1 MIEDYLACLNGP
13 QREAVL
19 DYDHHLLVLAGAGSG
34 KTRVITTKIVHAIRQ
49 MGFAPWQILAVTFTN
64 KAAKEM
70 RGRVEAMLG
79 DGYDISSLEMK
90 TFHSYGAGLL
100 RRNAARIGYTSSF
113 NIYDDSDSQSLMAS
127 LFPDDSRQIIREY
140 CRRISLLKDKGILP
154 DQESRELDMAE
165 EQLPGL
171 RMHFRM
177 YQKSLQANQCMDF
190 SDLILR
196 ANGLLET
203 DEEVREHLHRRY
215 RLILVDEYQDSNGSQ
230 FEMLHSLVGDRTQ
243 LVVVG
248 DDDQSIY
255 RFRGAEI
262 GNILHFSDDYQ
273 NVRTIKLEE
282 NYRSTKSII
291 ALASN
296 LISHNRT
303 RHEKTLFTNNE
314 EGARPRLLN
323 CYNESDEALQIASI
337 ILKDLGRKDTAILFR
352 TNAQSRAFETTLSGL
367 KVAYQLVGALRFYE
381 REEIK
386 DMLSVFSLMI
396 NPHDSVSYQR
406 VINKPARGIGRQSVQ
421 KILSLDGDTIR
432 ATRNAIESGILTKGA
447 LKGAGD
453 FVAAYDEAM
462 SMLSKGAQLGEV
474 ANCCIHRF
482 GFWDHYSAE
491 SDIATR
497 RTRMEN
503 LNALVTAIGEFP
515 PSIEGLASFL
525 ESITLDSSAI
535 PGDEGTQ
542 RISPD
547 KSVVK
552 LITMHNTKGLEFDTV
567 FVTGLEDDII
577 PGNRSGQSDA
587 DVEEERRIFYVA
599 VTRARKELYLSWA
612 KGRQQWGQ
620 FALQYPTRF
629 LRDIPSDCYEG
640 SLVDSRTVTHSASS
654 YTNRYGWTS
663 RSSQAAHGTGN
674 IFPEPPAKSVERK
687 RNDTKFSVGD
697 SVMSPDYGRGSIVSC
712 DVRGD
717 KTIIRVS
724 YDSGRKAIYNT
735 AFCNLRKVVDE
746 DR

>member
-1 MIEDYLACLNGP
+1 MSEDYLDCLNGP

-49 MGFAPWQILAVTFTN
+49 MGYAPWQILAVTFTN

-79 DGYDISSLEMK
+79 DEYDISSLEMK

-100 RRNAARIGYTSSF
+100 RRYASKIGYSSTF
-113 NIYDDSDSQSLMAS
+113 NIYDDSDSQSLLAS
-127 LFPDDSRQIIREY
+127 LFPDENRQTIREY
-140 CRRISLLKDKGILP
+140 CRRISLLKDKGVLP
-154 DQESRELDMAE
+154 DDDCRELEAAE

-177 YQKSLQANQCMDF
+177 YQKSLYANQCMDF
-190 SDLILR
+190 ADLILR
-196 ANGLLET
+196 SNELM
-203 DEEVREHLHRRY
+203 EENSDVREHLHRRY

-230 FEMLHSLVGDRTQ
+230 FKMLHSLVGEHTQ

-262 GNILHFSDDYQ
+262 GNILHFGDDYQ

-303 RHEKTLFTNNE
+303 RHAKTLFTNNE
-314 EGARPRLLN
+314 EGEKPRLLN

-337 ILKDLGRKDTAILFR
+337 ILKDLGRKDTAVLFR

-367 KVAYQLVGALRFYE
+367 KVSYQLVGALRFYE
-381 REEIK
+381 REEVK
-386 DMLSVFSLMI
+386 DMLCVFSLML
-396 NPHDSVSYQR
+396 NGRDSVSYQR
-406 VINKPARGIGRQSVQ
+406 IINKPARGIGKQSIQ
-421 KILSLDGDTIR
+421 KILALDDDAIR
-432 ATRNAIESGILTKGA
+432 ATRAALEAGILSRGAHKGA
-447 LKGAGD
+447 SD
-453 FVAAYDEAM
+453 FIAAYDGAM
-462 SMLSKGAQLGEV
+462 DMLAKGTALGDV
-474 ANCCIHRF
+474 ANWCIRQF
-482 GFWDHYSAE
+482 GFWDYYSEE
-491 SDIATR
+491 SDVATR

-515 PSIEGLASFL
+515 PSLEGLASFL

-535 PGDEGTQ
+535 PGDEGSQ

-599 VTRARKELYLSWA
+599 LTRARKELYLSWA

-620 FALQYPTRF
+620 FAIQYPTRF
-629 LRDIPSDCYEG
+629 LRDIPSQCYDG
-640 SLVDSRTVTHSASS
+640 SLSDSRAVTHSASS
-654 YTNRYGWTS
+654 YTSRYGWTS
-663 RSSQAAHGTGN
+663 RSSQRERVPDN
-674 IFPEPPAKSVERK
+674 VFPEPHTKSVERK
-687 RNDTKFSVGD
+687 RNDTKFEVGD
-697 SVMSPDYGRGSIVSC
+697 NVMSPDYGRGSVVSC

-735 AFCNLRKVVDE
+735 AYCNLEKILDE
-746 DR
+746 

>member
-1 MIEDYLACLNGP
+1 MSEDYLDCLNGP

-49 MGFAPWQILAVTFTN
+49 MGYAPWQILAVTFTN

-79 DGYDISSLEMK
+79 DEYDISSLEMK

-100 RRNAARIGYTSSF
+100 RRYASKIGYSSTF
-113 NIYDDSDSQSLMAS
+113 NIYDDSDSQSLLAS
-127 LFPDDSRQIIREY
+127 LFPDENRQTIREY
-140 CRRISLLKDKGILP
+140 CRRISLLKDKGVLP
-154 DQESRELDMAE
+154 DDDCRELEAAE

-177 YQKSLQANQCMDF
+177 YQKSLYANQCMDF
-190 SDLILR
+190 ADLILR
-196 ANGLLET
+196 SNELM
-203 DEEVREHLHRRY
+203 EENSDVREHLHRRY

-230 FEMLHSLVGDRTQ
+230 FKMLHSLVGEHTQ

-262 GNILHFSDDYQ
+262 GNILHFGDDYQ

-303 RHEKTLFTNNE
+303 RHAKTLFTNNE
-314 EGARPRLLN
+314 EGEKPRLLN

-337 ILKDLGRKDTAILFR
+337 ILKDLGRKDTAVLFR

-367 KVAYQLVGALRFYE
+367 KVSYQLVGALRFYE
-381 REEIK
+381 REEVK
-386 DMLSVFSLMI
+386 DMLCVFSLML
-396 NPHDSVSYQR
+396 NGRDSVSYQR
-406 VINKPARGIGRQSVQ
+406 IINKPARGIGMA
-421 KILSLDGDTIR
+421 KGTALGD
-432 ATRNAIESGILTKGA
+432 
-447 LKGAGD
+447 
-453 FVAAYDEAM
+453 
-462 SMLSKGAQLGEV
+462 V
-474 ANCCIHRF
+474 ANWCIHQF
-482 GFWDHYSAE
+482 GFWDYFSEE
-491 SDIATR
+491 SDVATR

-515 PSIEGLASFL
+515 PSLEGLASFL

-535 PGDEGTQ
+535 PGDEGSQ

-620 FALQYPTRF
+620 FAIQYPTRF
-629 LRDIPSDCYEG
+629 LRDIPSQCYDG
-640 SLVDSRTVTHSASS
+640 SLSDSRAVTHSASS
-654 YTNRYGWTS
+654 YTSRYGWTS
-663 RSSQAAHGTGN
+663 RSSQRGN
-674 IFPEPPAKSVERK
+674 VPDNVFPEPHTKSVERK
-687 RNDTKFSVGD
+687 RNDTKFEVGD
-697 SVMSPDYGRGSIVSC
+697 IVMSPDYGRGNVVSC

-735 AFCNLRKVVDE
+735 AYCNLEKILDE
-746 DR
+746 